1 VDDVTALVAELA
13 ERVRALEDELAIRRV
28 IAAYGPAVDGGDAA
42 AAAALWTKDAVYDMD
57 VGTLDGAEG
66 IAEMVVGA
74 GHQEIILGGS
84 AHNIGPAL
92 VEITGDTAAA
102 ITYSQLFRG
111 DGDGGFFIWRV
122 AANRW
127 DLDRT
132 PDGWRI
138 RRRFTRLLDGRADA
152 REILRRSVGE

>member
-1 VDDVTALVAELA
+1 MALVVGLT
-13 ERVRALEDELAIRRV
+13 ERVRALEDELAVRRV
-28 IAAYGPAVDGGDAA
+28 IAAYGPAVDSGDAA

-57 VGTLDGAEG
+57 VGTLHGAEG
-66 IAEMVVGA
+66 IAEMVVGE

-84 AHNIGPAL
+84 AHNIGPAS
-92 VEITGDTAAA
+92 VEVTGDTAAA
-102 ITYSQLFRG
+102 TTYSQLFRG
-111 DGDGGFFIWRV
+111 DGSGGFYTWRV

-132 PDGWRI
+132 SDGWRI

-152 REILRRSVGE
+152 REIFRRSTGA

>member
-1 VDDVTALVAELA
+1 MALVVGLT
-13 ERVRALEDELAIRRV
+13 ERVRALEDELAVRRV
-28 IAAYGPAVDGGDAA
+28 IAAYGPAVDSGDAA

-57 VGTLDGAEG
+57 VGTLHGAEG
-66 IAEMVVGA
+66 IAEMVVGE

-84 AHNIGPAL
+84 AHNIGPAS
-92 VEITGDTAAA
+92 VEVTGDTAAA

-111 DGDGGFFIWRV
+111 DGSGGFYTWRV

-132 PDGWRI
+132 SDGWRI

-152 REILRRSVGE
+152 REIFRRSTGA